1 MSIVMDGILHLDLSS
16 SDGNVFTLLATA
28 NRYATKMGLDDE
40 EKLKII
46 SEMQSGDYNNLVKV
60 FDKYFGDHVRLYKN
74 PYELQGK

>member
-1 MSIVMDGILHLDLSS
+1 MDGILHLDLTS
-16 SDGNVFTLLATA
+16 SDGNAFTLLATA